1 MQTLLIV
8 EDDAGI
14 AAGLEYSLTQ
24 EGFGVVRCA
33 NRKGALEQLAAC
45 RFDLAVLDLSLP
57 DGDGFSIC
65 RAAREKQRDMPVIF
79 LTARDD
85 EGSVVMGL
93 DMGADDYITK
103 PFRIRELISRIRS
116 VLRRTA
122 KNGRGDRDLR
132 IR

>member
-33 NRKGALEQLAAC
+33 NRKGALEQLAAR

-93 DMGADDYITK
+93 DMGADD
-103 PFRIRELISRIRS
+103 
-116 VLRRTA
+116 
-122 KNGRGDRDLR
+122 
-132 IR
+132 

>member
-33 NRKGALEQLAAC
+33 NRKGALEQLAAR

-65 RAAREKQRDMPVIF
+65 RAARENIC
-79 LTARDD
+79 
-85 EGSVVMGL
+85 
-93 DMGADDYITK
+93 
-103 PFRIRELISRIRS
+103 
-116 VLRRTA
+116 
-122 KNGRGDRDLR
+122 
-132 IR
+132 